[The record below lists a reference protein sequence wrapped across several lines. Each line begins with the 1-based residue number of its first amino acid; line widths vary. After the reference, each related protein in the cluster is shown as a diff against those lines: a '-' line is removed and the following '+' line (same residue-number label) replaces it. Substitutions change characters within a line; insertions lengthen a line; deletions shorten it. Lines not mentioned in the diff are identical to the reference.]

1 MSRVGELPVHGLV
14 PYTSTEYSVS
24 LLMNIFV
31 GPLGLFTSLIV
42 VWSML
47 RQRHIPISS
56 QFILSICIGDVF
68 VNSVGMVFGMSKS
81 AS

>member
-14 PYTSTEYSVS
+14 PYTSTEHSVS
-24 LLMNIFV
+24 LFMNIVV
-31 GPLGLFTSLIV
+31 GPLGLLTSLIV

-68 VNSVGMVFGMSKS
+68 VNSVGFVFGMSKS
-81 AS
+81 VS